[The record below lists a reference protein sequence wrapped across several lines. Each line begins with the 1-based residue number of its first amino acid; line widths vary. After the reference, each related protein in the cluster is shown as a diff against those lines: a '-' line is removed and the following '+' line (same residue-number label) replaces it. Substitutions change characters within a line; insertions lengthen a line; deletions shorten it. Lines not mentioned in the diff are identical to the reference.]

1 MLSLV
6 LPRTIHSG
14 PGAIE
19 SLTEVLDF
27 LNLHRVLLVHGPHT
41 AKAGL
46 VKPIADIISDRV
58 AAVFGDSH
66 SPTVI
71 ATNDAIV
78 ELTRRVKPDGV
89 VAIGGGSAVDAGKCA
104 VHAIGAQL
112 PLVAVPTTFSGAEM
126 TLDAGIVD
134 PVKKIKNQIRG
145 PHLVATSAIYDPE
158 FFKTISEET
167 LAGSSMNAMA
177 HCVEALYTPA
187 TSPFIQSLAIC
198 GAAQLYSGLT
208 IRFVKG
214 QVEESWNDLLEG
226 AISAGIACGNASIAL
241 HHIMCHYVGPALG
254 LSHGGANSLM
264 LPYTMRYNM
273 PAVEGVFARLAHAL
287 GAGEQAVDAVDAMER
302 LHRQIRLPTRL
313 GPLGLTQDIA
323 HAISG
328 HVVNHPRMKNN
339 PRPVSRDDVE
349 RILWSAV

>member
-14 PGAIE
+14 PGAIKN
-19 SLTEVLDF
+19 LTDVLDF
-27 LNLHRVLLVHGPHT
+27 LDLHRVLLVHGPHT

-46 VKPIADIISDRV
+46 VKPVADMISNRV
-58 AAVFGDSH
+58 AAVFSDSQ
-66 SPTVI
+66 SPTVTS
-71 ATNDAIV
+71 TNDAIV

-89 VAIGGGSAVDAGKCA
+89 VAVGGGSAIDAGKCA
-104 VHAIGAQL
+104 VHAMGQQL

-145 PHLVATSAIYDPE
+145 PHLVATSAIYDPD
-158 FFKTISEET
+158 FFKTISEDT

-187 TSPFIQSLAIC
+187 TSPFIQSLALC

-208 IRFVKG
+208 ARFVKG
-214 QVEESWNDLLEG
+214 DVEASWNDLLEG

-254 LSHGGANSLM
+254 LSHGSANSVM
-264 LPYTMRYNM
+264 LPYTMRYNL
-273 PAVEGVFARLAHAL
+273 PAVEEVFTRLARAL
-287 GAGEQAVDAVDAMER
+287 GAGDRAVDAVDAMEQ
-302 LHRQIRLPTRL
+302 LHRQLRLPFRL
-313 GPLGLTQDIA
+313 GPLGLTQEIA
-323 HAISG
+323 RAISG

-339 PRPVSRDDVE
+339 PRPASRDDIE
-349 RILWSAV
+349 KILWSAA